1 MRQEKEHGIALAW
14 VGMSPAPPF
23 ISCVVLGNCVTNL
36 YFSFLFSKMERT

>member
-23 ISCVVLGNCVTNL
+23 ISCVVLGKLRHQSVL
-36 YFSFLFSKMERT
+36 